1 MKSFNIQ
8 YTKQLLE
15 SYIKRSHL
23 FEKCFSNNEYIQG
36 FKYLPSTSQLS
47 PEKLSLHL
55 HFFFPGLLSSSTQVP
70 SFWQSLSSLQRFL
83 SNFMQKD
90 KKHVSYKIDI
100 IIIKY
105 FHILSN
111 CYKVISRDAI
121 YFKNISQTMNTFKA
135 LSTYFVFDI
144 DLPHSQVGS
153 YTQNLLRHCYS
164 KFLHFCIRCL

>member
-1 MKSFNIQ
+1 MI
-8 YTKQLLE
+8 
-15 SYIKRSHL
+15 HL

-90 KKHVSYKIDI
+90 KKHVSYKIYI
-100 IIIKY
+100 IIMKSFNIQYTKQLLESYIKRSHLFEKCFSNNEY
-105 FHILSN
+105 IQGFKYLPSISHLSPE
-111 CYKVISRDAI
+111 KPG
-121 YFKNISQTMNTFKA
+121 SQ
-135 LSTYFVFDI
+135 
-144 DLPHSQVGS
+144 
-153 YTQNLLRHCYS
+153 
-164 KFLHFCIRCL
+164 